1 MEETHTKRCGCAK
14 APTAGLG
21 PPGFKKLCKKYMI
34 ILVIIANTCIVF
46 IMCQPLVEALY
57 KMNPT
62 EPHSD
67 PERLVSPFSHFTG
80 KETEVLEC

>member
-1 MEETHTKRCGCAK
+1 
-14 APTAGLG
+14 
-21 PPGFKKLCKKYMI
+21 MI
-34 ILVIIANTCIVF
+34 ILIIIANTCIVF